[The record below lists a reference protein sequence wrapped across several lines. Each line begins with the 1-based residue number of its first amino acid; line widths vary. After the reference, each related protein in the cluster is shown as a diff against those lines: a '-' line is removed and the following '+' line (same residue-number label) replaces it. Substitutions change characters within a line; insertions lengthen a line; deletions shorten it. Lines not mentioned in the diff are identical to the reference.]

1 MTRALTSEGINHS
14 ALLRLYSSPR
24 RVADALQSLSDNLD
38 DDGQCMAEWNGV
50 ISIAREAG
58 VDIEEVGAEMMRRGM
73 EKYGM
78 VMRLREMRKGSTE
91 IKES

>member
-1 MTRALTSEGINHS
+1 
-14 ALLRLYSSPR
+14 
-24 RVADALQSLSDNLD
+24 
-38 DDGQCMAEWNGV
+38 MAEWNGV